1 MPGPKPTPENA
12 TPRQRTILERWM
24 RRSKLEKRLH
34 ERASLIIGLLD
45 GLGNHGTAHKVGV
58 DVSTVAGWRKRWKVS
73 QKKLADLEQEL
84 DDKALAAQMASVLS
98 DAPGRGRK
106 PKFTSEQV
114 TMLIKL
120 ATTPPKNFKRPISHW
135 TPGQLADEAAKQGIV
150 SSISPRQVGRFLKS
164 GGAKATSH
172 QVLGDQP

>member
-24 RRSKLEKRLH
+24 RSSKLEKRLH

-84 DDKALAAQMASVLS
+84 NRVYN
-98 DAPGRGRK
+98 G
-106 PKFTSEQV
+106 
-114 TMLIKL
+114 TM
-120 ATTPPKNFKRPISHW
+120 TFF
-135 TPGQLADEAAKQGIV
+135 G
-150 SSISPRQVGRFLKS
+150 LK
-164 GGAKATSH
+164 
-172 QVLGDQP
+172 